1 MNFFCMIFLSVTYL
15 YISFTGLLSK
25 PLHFRTS
32 FVLSLWIFCTQLLG
46 YAIIGQWVTL
56 PLAFGSALIIYF
68 ATQKDLL
75 EVILSLMGYLLIIV
89 IDHLC
94 SIPLTLLGVLFSD
107 LETRFAI
114 PFLLLVNILSF
125 ILLSF
130 MKKKFIAPKLF
141 FLQSCPRK
149 LQHLFL
155 LQLLICVC
163 VMALNFIYGDAI
175 GFPTHMLTF
184 NGILISIFSLFTIIL
199 FYNLYTL
206 LQENY
211 ELNMKQK
218 EQELSKDYT
227 QRMESFYDEL
237 RTFRHDYRNILATM
251 QHYIEED
258 NMASLKD
265 YFEEKILP
273 SGDALSS
280 DGFLLG
286 KLHLIEIPAVK
297 SLLYVKLIAALNQ
310 KLNITLELTEPVTE
324 IAMDE
329 VDLSRMLG
337 IFLDNAREAALQTD
351 EKMLH
356 IAIVVNEDS
365 VVFSI
370 INSTLPIEVP
380 LSRLE
385 EKGYTGKESH
395 DGLGLFKAR
404 QLLDP
409 LDNVFYQVNYDGTFR
424 QTLEIRK
431 ELA

>member
-1 MNFFCMIFLSVTYL
+1 MHDWGAFLLTIIYYYV
-15 YISFTGLLSK
+15 SFTQLLSK
-25 PLHFRTS
+25 KLRLQHSVFLMLHYVF
-32 FVLSLWIFCTQLLG
+32 LLCIEP
-46 YAIIGQWVTL
+46 YFGQWLTFS
-56 PLAFGSALIIYF
+56 LAFGSAIIIYF
-68 ATQKDLL
+68 ASHRNLL
-75 EVILSLMGYLLIIV
+75 EVILSLSGYQLTIV
-89 IDHLC
+89 INHLC
-94 SIPLTLLGVLFSD
+94 TIPLTLAGISFDKLVTD
-107 LETRFAI
+107 YAI
-114 PFLLLVNILSF
+114 PLYTICVLLTLFLLRITR
-125 ILLSF
+125 
-130 MKKKFIAPKLF
+130 KKFIAPKLF

-163 VMALNFIYGDAI
+163 VMALNFIYGDAV
-175 GFPTHMLTF
+175 GFPSHVLTF
-184 NGILISIFSLFTIIL
+184 NGVLISIFSIFTIIL

-218 EQELSKDYT
+218 EQELLKDYT

-251 QHYIEED
+251 QHYIEEE

-273 SGDALSS
+273 SSDALSS

-337 IFLDNAREAALQTD
+337 IFLDNAREAALQTE
-351 EKMLH
+351 EKLLH

-365 VVFSI
+365 VIFSI

-385 EKGYTGKESH
+385 EKGYTCKESH

-431 ELA
+431 EFS